1 MKSSSL
7 LQLLL
12 GNIRN
17 NRFKVSVVTNTPNF
31 CSNHT
36 SSAMPDLQVDS
47 AKLYENLSAIYF
59 KLSSLERQMIQ
70 IFAIAYAPIN
80 RNEYF
85 DCLIHLG
92 LKDKDNKHFTA
103 TSVKG
108 HIDRFLKLNLL
119 TLDRTQGTQCHSCLV
134 DIVMRDA
141 VKTGEFEKIVN
152 VVETQIPVPTYGR
165 NDARTFRN
173 ESQFIREVRI
183 GIYRQDMDFV
193 VKQFADFYRY
203 GYSQQKITLETVLY
217 QVCSNPFDYEW
228 FQTLKLEFY
237 EVGLD
242 TILNNGML
250 RLKPTEEAYKLL
262 LREFKGN
269 SDRCT
274 DPLLLVLVEQSLL
287 RADLQT
293 AQAAYDRLPISFK
306 ESNDEL
312 LAWLYFLKG
321 DRELA
326 IAKFRQSLKMIRKA
340 TGKRQVY
347 LSGEPGLFFI
357 LALIQDGTAE
367 AMREAEGYAS
377 IMNRQTNHWLQA
389 TYSRLQKVLKF
400 QLGDIPQKDLLS
412 SEYIHNHTETH
423 CLEAFFSTLCLY
435 WVNPEKARIESP
447 KILEPLL
454 KQAVNAGYHWFS
466 MEAAELLG
474 ELVPNS
480 IHQKHAQKLRQSNQI
495 ATIVNLIRPQE
506 TWELSLNALL
516 NLGKAPQEQT
526 KSANVSP
533 QRLVWLITFNKG
545 TCTVQPKEQKI
556 NAKGLWSAGRNIAI
570 KRLKES
576 IHEFPYMTPQD
587 ILVCAHI
594 QAYSY
599 HGYYGQSQYEF
610 DEDTICALV
619 GHPLVFWEDSPTT
632 RVDIVKGEPELL
644 VKAGRGD
651 RLFLEFSPQ
660 LKDGQN
666 FVVVKESPT
675 RLKVTQVNESHRRIT
690 EIIGRKNR
698 LEIPVAAKDR
708 VLAAIHGIS
717 SIVTVHSDIGGG
729 VSDAEEVASDSK
741 PHVHILPAGDGLKV
755 AILAR
760 PFANAGAYYRPGTGG
775 TTVLAEIDGKR
786 LQTTRNLKEEKKL
799 AHEVI
804 AACPTL
810 GNYEDNESEWI
821 IDDPEFCLELLL
833 ELQALGDRIILEWP
847 EGEKMR
853 ISHRADFNNFR
864 MSINQSR
871 DWFAAEGELHLGDD
885 KVLNMQHLLELLDK
899 TPSRFIP
906 IGDGQFIALT
916 HQFRKRL
923 DEFRRLSEQHGSETR
938 FHPLAALALEDFVDE
953 IDDLKVDKHWKAHVK
968 KIKEMRKFEPQLPST
983 LQADLRDYQVE
994 GFAWLARLAHWGVGA
1009 CLADDMGLGKTL
1021 QSLALILTRAPQ
1033 GATLIVAPTSVCMNW
1048 ISEAAKFAPT
1058 LNVIVFGSGDRQKV
1072 LDNLQPLDIVICSYG
1087 LLQQE
1092 EVAEKLAKVEWQT
1105 VVLDEAQAIKNTAT
1119 KRSQAAMN
1127 LQSGFK
1133 LITTGTP
1140 IENHLGELWNLFR
1153 FINPGLLGSLDNFN
1167 TNYANPIERSQ
1178 DREARNQLKKLI
1190 QPFILRRTKNQ
1201 VLQELP
1207 SRTEVTLQVE
1217 LTKEELAFYEALRRE
1232 AIAKL
1237 NSTEANAGQKH
1248 LQVLA
1253 EIMKLRRACCNT
1265 KLVRPDI
1272 PLPSSKLQ
1280 LFGEVLNE
1288 LLDNKHKA
1296 LVFSQFV
1303 DHLHLI
1309 RDYLDAQK
1317 ISYQYLDGSTPA
1329 KDRKKRVEAFQ
1340 AGEGDVFL
1348 ISLKAGGTGLNL
1360 TAADYV
1366 IHMDPWW
1373 NPAVEDQASDRA
1385 HRIGQKRP
1393 VTIYRL
1399 VAKGTIEEKIVDLH
1413 HQKRDLADSLL
1424 EGTDM
1429 SGKVTT
1435 DALLQLINEI

>member
-1 MKSSSL
+1 
-7 LQLLL
+7 
-12 GNIRN
+12 
-17 NRFKVSVVTNTPNF
+17 
-31 CSNHT
+31 
-36 SSAMPDLQVDS
+36 MPDFQVDS
-47 AKLYENLSAIYF
+47 TKLYENLTVLYR
-59 KLSSLERQMIQ
+59 KLSALEKLIIQ
-70 IFAIAYAPIN
+70 SFAIAFEPIN
-80 RNEYF
+80 RTVF
-85 DCLIHLG
+85 LDCLNHLG
-92 LKDKDNKHFTA
+92 AKDKDNKPLSNVTL
-103 TSVKG
+103 SPYINKL
-108 HIDRFLKLNLL
+108 LKLNLL
-119 TLDRTQGTQCHSCLV
+119 NQERSQGVQCNALLI
-134 DIVMRDA
+134 DIAVRDA
-141 VKTGEFEKIVN
+141 LQSGKFEQIV
-152 VVETQIPVPTYGR
+152 EAIEAKLAVPAYGKPSS
-165 NDARTFRN
+165 RTFRS
-173 ESQFIREVRI
+173 ESQFVREVRI
-183 GIYRQDMDFV
+183 GIYRNDWDFV
-193 VKQFADFYRY
+193 AKQFEDYYRY
-203 GYSQQKITLETVLY
+203 SYSQQKITLDIILF
-217 QVCSNPFDYEW
+217 QVCNNPFDPVW
-228 FQTLKLEFY
+228 FQNLKPEFY
-237 EVGLD
+237 EIGLA
-242 TILNNGML
+242 TILNNGMMK
-250 RLKPTEEAYKLL
+250 LKNTDQAWELL
-262 LREFKGN
+262 NQNFRDQ

-274 DPLLLVLVEQSLL
+274 DSLLLVLIEQSLL
-287 RADLQT
+287 RADLAT
-293 AQAAYDRLPISFK
+293 AEDAYNRLSINYKEAGDSF
-306 ESNDEL
+306 

-321 DRELA
+321 DHKGASTR
-326 IAKFRQSLKMIRKA
+326 FRLSLKSIRKV
-340 TGKRQVY
+340 TGKRQIY
-347 LSGEPGLFFI
+347 FSGEAGLFFI
-357 LALIQDGTAE
+357 LALIQEGTAE
-367 AMREAEGYAS
+367 SMREAEGYTS
-377 IMNRQTNHWLQA
+377 LMVKQTNHWLQN
-389 TYSRLQKVLKF
+389 TYSKLQRVLKF

-412 SEYIHNHTETH
+412 NEYLHDHTQTH
-423 CLEAFFSTLCLY
+423 CLEAFFGALCLY
-435 WVNPEKARIESP
+435 WVNPEKARIDLSR
-447 KILEPLL
+447 ILQPLL
-454 KQAVNAGYHWFS
+454 KQSVTAGYHWLS

-474 ELVPNS
+474 ELAPNS
-480 IHQKHAQKLRQSNQI
+480 IHKKHAQKLRQENHIS
-495 ATIVNLIRPQE
+495 TIVNLIRPQE
-506 TWELSLNALL
+506 IWELSLNALL
-516 NLGKAPQEQT
+516 NLTKSPQEIS
-526 KSANVSP
+526 KAANASP
-533 QRLVWLITFNKG
+533 QRLVWLISFIKG
-545 TCTVQPKEQKI
+545 VYSIQPKEQKI
-556 NAKGLWSAGRNIAI
+556 NAKGVWSTGRNIAL
-570 KRLKES
+570 KRLKENS
-576 IHEFPYMTPQD
+576 HEFPYLTPQD
-587 ILVCAHI
+587 IIACSHI
-594 QAYSY
+594 QAYSSY
-599 HGYYGQSQYEF
+599 GYYGQAQYEF
-610 DEDTICALV
+610 DEETICALI
-619 GHPLVFWEDSPTT
+619 GHPLVFWEDSPTI
-632 RVDIVKGEPELL
+632 RVDIAKGEPELL
-644 VKAGRGD
+644 VKAGKGD
-651 RLFLEFSPQ
+651 RLFLEFSPE

-666 FVVVKESPT
+666 FVISKESPT
-675 RLKVTQVNESHRRIT
+675 RLKVTQVSESHRKIT

-698 LEIPVAAKDR
+698 LEIPAAAKDK
-708 VLAAIHGIS
+708 VLEAIHSIS

-729 VSDAEEVASDSK
+729 VSDAEEVPSDSK
-741 PHVHILPAGDGLKV
+741 PHIHILPSGGGLKIAV
-755 AILAR
+755 LAR
-760 PFANAGAYYRPGTGG
+760 PFANAGSYYRPGTGG

-786 LQTTRNLKEEKKL
+786 LQATRNLKEEKKL
-799 AHEVI
+799 ANEAI

-810 GNYEDNESEWI
+810 GNYEEHESEWT

-833 ELQALGDRIILEWP
+833 ELQALGDRIVLEWP
-847 EGEKMR
+847 EGEKMK
-853 ISHRADFNNFR
+853 ISHRAGFGDFR

-871 DWFAAEGELHLGDD
+871 DWFAAEGELKLGDD
-885 KVLNMQHLLELLDK
+885 KVLDMQRLLELLDK

-906 IGDGQFIALT
+906 LGDGQFIALT
-916 HQFRKRL
+916 QQFRDRL
-923 DEFRRLSEQHGSETR
+923 DEFRRLSEKHGKGTR

-968 KIKEMRKFEPQLPST
+968 KIKEMRNFEPQFPST
-983 LQADLRDYQVE
+983 LQAELRDYQIE
-994 GFAWLARLAHWGVGA
+994 GFQWLARLAHWGVGA

-1021 QSLALILTRAPQ
+1021 QSLALILTRAPH

-1048 ISEAAKFAPT
+1048 IGEAAKFAPT
-1058 LNVIVFGSGDRQKV
+1058 LNVIVFGTGDRQKV
-1072 LDNLQPLDIVICSYG
+1072 LDNLQPFDMVICSYG
-1087 LLQQE
+1087 LMQQE
-1092 EVAEKLAKVEWQT
+1092 EVGEMLAKVEWQT

-1127 LQSGFK
+1127 LQSSFK

-1237 NSTEANAGQKH
+1237 TDSPANAGQKH

-1280 LFGEVLNE
+1280 LFGEVINE

-1303 DHLHLI
+1303 DHLHII
-1309 RDYLDAQK
+1309 RDYLDSQK

-1329 KDRKKRVEAFQ
+1329 KDRKKGVEAFQ

-1413 HQKRDLADSLL
+1413 SHKRDLADSLL

>member
-1 MKSSSL
+1 
-7 LQLLL
+7 
-12 GNIRN
+12 
-17 NRFKVSVVTNTPNF
+17 
-31 CSNHT
+31 
-36 SSAMPDLQVDS
+36 MPDPLTDS
-47 AKLYENLSAIYF
+47 TPLYANLTTSYR
-59 KLSSLERQMIQ
+59 KLSLLERQMIQ
-70 IFAIAYAPIN
+70 VFAIAYEPVN
-80 RNEYF
+80 RNTVLE
-85 DCLIHLG
+85 CLFYMGIR
-92 LKDKDNKHFTA
+92 DTDNQVLSTNA
-103 TSVKG
+103 ARNY
-108 HIDRFLKLNLL
+108 IERLIKLRLL
-119 TLDRTQGTQCHSCLV
+119 TQDRSQGTQCNPQLM
-134 DIVMRDA
+134 DIAVRDA
-141 VKTGEFEKIVN
+141 IATGSFEKIV
-152 VVETQIPVPTYGR
+152 QAIAIYIPVPSFGKTDMR
-165 NDARTFRN
+165 AFKS

-183 GIYRQDMDFV
+183 GVYRQDIKFV
-193 VKQFADFYRY
+193 NKQFEDFYRY
-203 GYSQQKITLETVLY
+203 GYSQQKVTLDVILY
-217 QVCSNPFDYEW
+217 QICNNPFDVDW
-228 FQTLKLEFY
+228 FQTLNAEFY
-237 EVGLD
+237 EVALS
-242 TILNNGML
+242 TILSNGML
-250 RLKPTEEAYKLL
+250 KLKPTPEAISILIDDFKNK
-262 LREFKGN
+262 RE
-269 SDRCT
+269 RCT
-274 DPLLLVLVEQSLL
+274 DSLLLVLMEQSLL
-287 RADLQT
+287 RADLDM
-293 AQAAYDRLPISFK
+293 AQSAYDQLSVTYKDAGEAF
-306 ESNDEL
+306 
-312 LAWLYFLKG
+312 LAWMYFLKG
-321 DRELA
+321 DGQLA
-326 IAKFRQSLKMIRKA
+326 IAQFRQSLKMIRKA

-347 LSGEPGLFFI
+347 FSGEPGLFFI
-357 LALIQDGTAE
+357 LALIQEGSVE
-367 AMREAEGYAS
+367 SMREAEGYAT
-377 IMNRQTNHWLQA
+377 IMSKQSNHWLQVV
-389 TYSRLQKVLKF
+389 YSRLQKVIKF
-400 QLGDIPQKDLLS
+400 QLGDIPQKDLLTND
-412 SEYIHNHTETH
+412 YIHNHIDTH
-423 CLEAFFSTLCLY
+423 CLEAFFSSLCLY
-435 WVNPEKARIESP
+435 WVNPEKARIELSR
-447 KILEPLL
+447 ILNPLL
-454 KQAVNAGYHWFS
+454 KQSVNANYHWLT
-466 MEAAELLG
+466 METAALLG
-474 ELVPNS
+474 EVSANPIN
-480 IHQKHAQKLRQSNQI
+480 IKHSQKLRQENKI
-495 ATIVNLIRPQE
+495 VPIVNLIRPQE

-516 NLGKAPQEQT
+516 NLSKSPQEQT
-526 KSANVSP
+526 KAANTSP
-533 QRLVWLITFNKG
+533 QRLVWLVTFNKG
-545 TCTVQPKEQKI
+545 ICTIQPKEQKI
-556 NAKGLWSAGRNIAI
+556 NAKGVWSSGRNIAV
-570 KRLKES
+570 KRLKENTN
-576 IHEFPYMTPQD
+576 EFPYLTPQD
-587 ILVCAHI
+587 FTVCSHI

-632 RVDIVKGEPELL
+632 RVDIAKGEPELL
-644 VKAGRGD
+644 VKAVRGD
-651 RLFLEFSPQ
+651 RLILEFSPQ
-660 LKDGQN
+660 LKDGQS
-666 FVVVKESPT
+666 FVVTKESPT
-675 RLKVTQVNESHRRIT
+675 RLKVIQVNESHRKIT
-690 EIIGRKNR
+690 DIIGRKNR
-698 LEIPVAAKDR
+698 LEIPAAAKDR
-708 VLAAIHGIS
+708 VLAAIQGIS

-729 VSDAEEVASDSK
+729 VSDAEEVPSDSK

-755 AILAR
+755 AVLAR

-775 TTVLAEIDGKR
+775 ATVLAEIEGKR
-786 LQTTRNLKEEKKL
+786 LQATRNLKEEKKL
-799 AHEVI
+799 ANEAI

-810 GNYEDNESEWI
+810 ENYEENDSEWT
-821 IDDPEFCLELLL
+821 IDDPEFCLELLM
-833 ELQALGDRIILEWP
+833 ELQALGDRIVLEWP

-853 ISHRADFNNFR
+853 ISHRAGFGDFR

-871 DWFAAEGELHLGDD
+871 DWFAAEGELKLGDD
-885 KVLNMQHLLELLDK
+885 KVLDMQRLLELLDK

-906 IGDGQFIALT
+906 LGDGQFIALT
-916 HQFRKRL
+916 QQFRNRL
-923 DEFRRLSEQHGSETR
+923 DEFRRLSEKQGNGTR

-953 IDDLKVDKHWKAHVK
+953 IGDLKVDKHWKAHVK
-968 KIKEMRKFEPQLPST
+968 KIKEMRNFEPQLPST
-983 LQADLRDYQVE
+983 LQADLRDYQLE
-994 GFAWLARLAHWGVGA
+994 GFQWLSRLAHWGVGA

-1021 QSLALILTRAPQ
+1021 QSLALILSRAPK

-1058 LNVIVFGSGDRQKV
+1058 LNVIVFGTGDRQKV
-1072 LDNLQPLDIVICSYG
+1072 LDNLQPFDMVVCSYG

-1092 EVAEKLAKVEWQT
+1092 EVAEMLAKVEWQT
-1105 VVLDEAQAIKNTAT
+1105 IALDEAQAIKNTAT

-1167 TNYANPIERSQ
+1167 IKYANPIERSQ

-1217 LTKEELAFYEALRRE
+1217 LSKEELAFYEALRRE

-1237 NSTEANAGQKH
+1237 SGSDANAGQKH

-1280 LFGEVLNE
+1280 LFGEVVGE

-1303 DHLHLI
+1303 DHLHII
-1309 RDYLDAQK
+1309 RDYLNSQK
-1317 ISYQYLDGSTPA
+1317 IRYQYLDGSTPA
-1329 KDRKKRVEAFQ
+1329 KERKKRVEAFQ
-1340 AGEGDVFL
+1340 AGEGDIFL

-1413 HQKRDLADSLL
+1413 HHKRDLADSLL

-1435 DALLQLINEI
+1435 DALLQLINDI